1 MALENIRAYHAK
13 TRVFSGD
20 YCIDTHPEACH
31 HLAMSRSKEQFIEAT
46 GGYRLG
52 LFSSQEQVEALR
64 KKLLSGVPA
73 KEREDILEEMRR
85 LQGIP
90 SPEWDYEPND

>member
-1 MALENIRAYHAK
+1 M
-13 TRVFSGD
+13 G
-20 YCIDTHPEACH
+20 
-31 HLAMSRSKEQFIEAT
+31 RSKEQIIEAT

-52 LFSSQEQVEALR
+52 LFSPQKQVEAMR
-64 KKLLSGVPA
+64 KKLLSSVPA
-73 KEREDILEEMRR
+73 KKREDHLEEMRR